1 VAHPFTAMPEFVDRV
16 KAAFFAYVTTKAALG
31 IYDPLNPRR
40 PQVPVVSFNIEYLEI
55 DDDMTAHAAGTVILQ
70 GPNGDVEKF
79 LRVSA
84 SVTADGG
91 ISPDAEIRAAYI
103 EETNPAL
110 GACKETAAFAN
121 V

>member
-1 VAHPFTAMPEFVDRV
+1 MSDFQTRV
-16 KAAFFAYVTTKAALG
+16 KAAFLAYVTTKAALG
-31 IYDPLNPRR
+31 IYDPSNPRR
-40 PQVPVVSFNIEYLEI
+40 PKVPVLSFTLEYLEI
-55 DDDMTAHAAGTVILQ
+55 DDDLTAHAAGPVVLQ
-70 GPNGDVEKF
+70 GSDDAVEKF

-84 SVTADGG
+84 PVTTEGE

-103 EETNPAL
+103 EETNPEL

>member
-1 VAHPFTAMPEFVDRV
+1 MPQFEDRV
-16 KAAFFAYVTTKAALG
+16 GAALLDYVTTKATLG

-40 PQVPVVSFNIEYLEI
+40 PKVPVLSFKVEYLEI

-70 GPNGDVEKF
+70 GPDSAVEKF

-84 SVTADGG
+84 PVTAEGR
-91 ISPDAEIRAAYI
+91 IASDAEIRATYI
-103 EETNPAL
+103 EETNPEV

-121 V
+121 T